1 MARQASVNG
10 LALGV
15 ATAGGLLI
23 YAGLRGE
30 NPLAALR
37 SVLTGSPAP
46 VPAGKPVT
54 VDWLG
59 GGDWGSGTFGG
70 TGIDPTTGAG
80 TAARAVQIA
89 LAQVGKP
96 YKWGGKGPA
105 SFDCSGLI
113 SYAYIQAGLL
123 TGYLT
128 SWGFASSPKFR
139 KVGRQEVAAGDVLW
153 RPGHVAMYIGNGQI
167 VEAPRTGI
175 PVRTRVVKPT
185 EFALTLRYAGPAYTP
200 KPAGP

>member
-37 SVLTGSPAP
+37 GVLTGSPAP

-54 VDWLG
+54 VELPNWSG
-59 GGDWGSGTFGG
+59 GTGDWGSGTFSG
-70 TGIDPTTGAG
+70 TGAAG
-80 TAARAVQIA
+80 VGKAVSIA

-96 YKWGGKGPA
+96 YKWGGKGP
-105 SFDCSGLI
+105 SVFDCSGLI
-113 SYAYIQAGLL
+113 SYAYIQAGLM

-128 SWGFASSPKFR
+128 SWGFATSTKFR
-139 KVGRQEVAAGDVLW
+139 KVKRQEVQAGDVLW
-153 RPGHVAMYIGNGQI
+153 RTGHVALYIGNGQI

-175 PVRTRVVKPT
+175 PVRTRTVKPT
-185 EFALTLRYAGPAYTP
+185 EFSLTLRFVGPSYTFKAAG
-200 KPAGP
+200 

>member
-1 MARQASVNG
+1 MAQQASVNG

-37 SVLTGSPAP
+37 GVLTGSPAP

-59 GGDWGSGTFGG
+59 GGDWGGGTFGTDTTTATG
-70 TGIDPTTGAG
+70 T
-80 TAARAVQIA
+80 TAKAVQIA

-96 YKWGGKGPA
+96 YKWGGKGPS

-123 TGYLT
+123 SSYMT
-128 SWGFASSPKFR
+128 SYGFSVSPKFR
-139 KVGRQEVAAGDVLW
+139 KVPRQSIQAGDVMW
-153 RPGHVAMYIGNGQI
+153 KMGHVALYIGNGQI
-167 VEAPRTGI
+167 VEAPHTGAL
-175 PVRTRVVKPT
+175 VRTRMVGPR
-185 EFALTLRYAGPAYTP
+185 EFSLVLRYAGPAYTP